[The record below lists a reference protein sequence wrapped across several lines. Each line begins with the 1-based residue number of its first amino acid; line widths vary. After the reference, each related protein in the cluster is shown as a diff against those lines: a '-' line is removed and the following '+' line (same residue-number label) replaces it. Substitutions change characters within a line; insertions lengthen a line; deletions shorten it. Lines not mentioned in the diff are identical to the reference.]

1 MDDAKQNADLRKK
14 VRDALSHIISHTK
27 HYVELISV
35 FNLADLNIVT
45 MIIPRL
51 EQIFRDETMTK
62 DDAGQEVKLGQKA
75 KIQFIQ
81 NNGQQMLMSWRK
93 TLTSGKIDVKDAT
106 EIKNS
111 VDKLAELLPEKLKYI

>member
-62 DDAGQEVKLGQKA
+62 DDAGQEVKLG
-75 KIQFIQ
+75 
-81 NNGQQMLMSWRK
+81 
-93 TLTSGKIDVKDAT
+93 
-106 EIKNS
+106 
-111 VDKLAELLPEKLKYI
+111 

>member
-81 NNGQQMLMSWRK
+81 NNGYQMLMSWRK

>member
-62 DDAGQEVKLGQKA
+62 DDAGQEVKLGYKA
-75 KIQFIQ
+75 KI
-81 NNGQQMLMSWRK
+81 
-93 TLTSGKIDVKDAT
+93 
-106 EIKNS
+106 
-111 VDKLAELLPEKLKYI
+111 